1 MNLKRKVCF
10 GSILLL
16 LSPAAL
22 VSAQEWNARTIDQVA
37 SEIMVN
43 EQNQV
48 SYLVKEGDT
57 LGVIS
62 EAMSIDLEYLAEINQ
77 IENIDLIFPGTLLSA
92 QLDEYDRP
100 EKLTV
105 EAPDG
110 QIVEF
115 DVPVDLSPVEDIETI
130 GGDGIVSQPSNEE
143 VLEETV
149 EAEFVSNVAPAE
161 DFLSVESS
169 EVVEEEGV
177 DTPIIETTVAEE
189 VAVEEVS
196 ETTVGEPVEEE
207 VIETTA
213 TEVMEEVAETT
224 VEEPVVEEV
233 IETTAAEI
241 IEEAP
246 ETTVEEP
253 VVEEVIETTA
263 AEIIE
268 EVPETTVEE
277 PVVEEEVIETTV
289 TEVVEEEI
297 PETTVEEVVASD
309 PQGLQPH
316 AAAYRDQIVS
326 QYGVTAYGLRP
337 GDSGDHGSGLAVDF
351 MVPESSATG
360 DAIANDAISSMG
372 ANNISYVIWKQQIY
386 GDWTNGWEGM
396 EDRGGVTANHYDHVH
411 VSFNP

>member
-22 VSAQEWNARTIDQVA
+22 VSAQEWNARTVDQVA
-37 SEIMVN
+37 SEIMVD

-57 LGVIS
+57 LSVIS

-143 VLEETV
+143 VLEETA

-161 DFLSVESS
+161 DFMSVESS
-169 EVVEEEGV
+169 EVAEEAVVEEVPETTATEV
-177 DTPIIETTVAEE
+177 IEEVPETIVEEPVVEEVPETTATEVIEEVPEATLEETIVEEVPETTVAEAIEE
-189 VAVEEVS
+189 VPETTLEETVVEEVS
-196 ETTVGEPVEEE
+196 ETTV
-207 VIETTA
+207 
-213 TEVMEEVAETT
+213 TE
-224 VEEPVVEEV
+224 VVEEV
-233 IETTAAEI
+233 S
-241 IEEAP
+241 
-246 ETTVEEP
+246 ETTV
-253 VVEEVIETTA
+253 A
-263 AEIIE
+263 
-268 EVPETTVEE
+268 
-277 PVVEEEVIETTV
+277 
-289 TEVVEEEI
+289 EVVEEEI
-297 PETTVEEVVASD
+297 PETTVAEVVEEEIPETTLEEVVTSD

-386 GDWTNGWEGM
+386 GDWTNGWEWM